1 MISGLFLAPS
11 LNIMK
16 TRANFQACENIP
28 VVMET
33 FILKGKL
40 ELIVV
45 QPPLPSPHPS
55 RRVELLTKTR
65 CIIARYPRMQSSISL
80 HAASVKLYACS
91 IAVIQRACHI
101 YLRG

>member
-11 LNIMK
+11 LNVVK

-45 QPPLPSPHPS
+45 QPPPPPSLPPPKQTSITINQDQLHYCTVS
-55 RRVELLTKTR
+55 QNAIEYLLAR
-65 CIIARYPRMQSSISL
+65 CF
-80 HAASVKLYACS
+80 
-91 IAVIQRACHI
+91 
-101 YLRG
+101 G